1 MGMRESD
8 PYQLP
13 DRLAALLDA
22 DEWAALAF
30 DPVPVKPRHD
40 GWTPQRQRGFI
51 ARLAL
56 SGCVCAAA
64 RAVGKT
70 KKAVYQL
77 RDRPDAASFAKAYD
91 LALGWGKSRAVD
103 LAFERMLVGEVRPVF
118 YRGRRCGEHIRH
130 DNRLLFAVLKT
141 QESQAEPSPE
151 NIELF
156 QRFVG
161 DFG

>member
-1 MGMRESD
+1 MDDSPAFR
-8 PYQLP
+8 LP

-30 DPVPVKPRHD
+30 DPVPVKARHD
-40 GWTPQRQRGFI
+40 GWTPERQRGFI

-56 SGCVCAAA
+56 SGCISASA

-77 RDRPDAASFAKAYD
+77 RDRPDAASFARAYD
-91 LALGWGKSRAVD
+91 LALRWGKRRAVD
-103 LAFERMLVGEVRPVF
+103 LVFERALLGEVRPVF
-118 YRGRRCGEHIRH
+118 YRGRRCGEHLRY
-130 DNRLLFAVLKT
+130 DNRLLFAALKAT
-141 QESQAEPSPE
+141 ESARASHAE
-151 NIELF
+151 NIEIL
-156 QRFVG
+156 QRFMG

>member
-1 MGMRESD
+1 MDDS
-8 PYQLP
+8 PAYQLP

-30 DPVPVKPRHD
+30 DPVPVKARHD
-40 GWTPQRQRGFI
+40 GWTPARQRGFI

-56 SGCVCAAA
+56 SGCICASA

-70 KKAVYQL
+70 KKAVYLL
-77 RDRPDAASFAKAYD
+77 RDRPGAASFARAYE
-91 LALGWGKSRAVD
+91 LALSWGKSRAVD
-103 LAFERMLVGEVRPVF
+103 LAFERMLVGEVRPIF
-118 YRGRRCGEHIRH
+118 YRGRRCGEHVRH
-130 DNRLLFAVLKT
+130 DNRLLFAMLRT
-141 QESQAEPSPE
+141 QELQAEPTTE

>member
-1 MGMRESD
+1 MRDSD
-8 PYQLP
+8 PYSLP

-22 DEWAALAF
+22 DEWAALDF
-30 DPVPVKPRHD
+30 DPVPVKARHD
-40 GWTPQRQRGFI
+40 GWTPERQRGFI

-56 SGCVCAAA
+56 SGCICASA

-70 KKAVYQL
+70 KKAVYLL
-77 RDRPDAASFAKAYD
+77 RDRPDAASFARAYD
-91 LALGWGKSRAVD
+91 LALAWGRSRAVD
-103 LAFERMLVGEVRPVF
+103 LSLERMLVGEVRPVF
-118 YRGRRCGEHIRH
+118 YRGRQCGEHIRH
-130 DNRLLFAVLKT
+130 DNRLLFAVLRT
-141 QESQAEPSPE
+141 QDLQVEPSTE